1 MVRTYPVASLHFDPA
16 RVAARSAAIALHLLA
31 FLLLLIPATYQAV
44 QAPRE
49 KTTVRLIEKIPQRR
63 RPRCWNSP
71 GGRPGRTEATDAAG
85 RAAAS
90 SSYRNRGRSPGIA
103 LPAAEPAPPQLAPS
117 IDTSAPLAGA
127 QLQYRSAP
135 PPAYPLAALRNREQ
149 GTVLLRVEV
158 DTRGQPT
165 GVSIERSSGSRSW
178 TRPRAC
184 RCSGTGASSRPS
196 VMAWR
201 YRPSAWC
208 RCSSRCRSEVIAG
221 PATCRAGAS
230 LHVPTDGTG
239 STVTD

>member
-16 RVAARSAAIALHLLA
+16 RVAAWSAAIALHLLA

-49 KTTVRLIEKIPQRR
+49 KTTVRLIEKIPPTPPPPVLEQLREVAR
-63 RPRCWNSP
+63 VVPKP
-71 GGRPGRTEATDAAG
+71 QTQPAAPPLPAPTATVEEAQ
-85 RAAAS
+85 
-90 SSYRNRGRSPGIA
+90 GIA

-165 GVSIERSSGSRSW
+165 GVSIERSSGSRSLDQAA
-178 TRPRAC
+178 RLQVLRH
-184 RCSGTGASSRPS
+184 
-196 VMAWR
+196 WR
-201 YRPSAWC
+201 F
-208 RCSSRCRSEVIAG
+208 E
-221 PATCRAGAS
+221 PAQRDGVAVPAIGMVPVQFS
-230 LHVPTDGTG
+230 LPE
-239 STVTD
+239 